1 MDANAESINI
11 IVNGRTKCLSTKSL
25 SPNDELAEMT
35 LQVKP
40 PMWWQHLEGAEKL
53 NIHAVSE

>member
-1 MDANAESINI
+1 MNANTDTIDI
-11 IVNGRTKCLSTKSL
+11 VVNGRTKCLSTKSL
-25 SPNDELAEMT
+25 SPTDELT

-40 PMWWQHLEGAEKL
+40 PMRRKHLEGAEKL